1 MYKNKKIIAIIPARK
16 GSKRLINKNIRS
28 LNCKPLIEWT
38 IKTALASKFLDKIFV
53 STDSKKIRDISINLG
68 LEIPFMR
75 PRNLSGDKSPTWEL
89 IIDTL
94 DKFRKKGEN
103 FDFVALLEPTSPLRK
118 KNDIDM
124 AVKKIINNLSAET
137 LVSLGKIHLEHPLI
151 VKKISSKQFVKPYT
165 NLKKKIFQSQELDN
179 AYFPYGVIYISKV
192 KSFYKKKSFYTNK
205 SIPYFIERWQNYEID
220 DLLDL
225 KIIDKIMQ
233 HMEVKV

>member
-28 LNCKPLIEWT
+28 LNHKPLVEWT
-38 IKTALASKFLDKIFV
+38 IKSAMASNFLDKIFV
-53 STDSKKIRDISINLG
+53 STDSKKIKNISINLG

-103 FDFVALLEPTSPLRK
+103 FDYVALLEPTSPLRK

-151 VKKISSKQFVKPYT
+151 VKKLSTNQFIKPYS
-165 NLKKKIFQSQELDN
+165 NLKKKIFQSQQLDN

-233 HMEVKV
+233 HMEIKI

>member
-1 MYKNKKIIAIIPARK
+1 LYKNKKIIAIIPARK

-28 LNCKPLIEWT
+28 LNYKPLIEWT

-68 LEIPFMR
+68 LETPFMR

-103 FDFVALLEPTSPLRK
+103 FDYVALLEPTSPLRK

-137 LVSLGKIHLEHPLI
+137 LISLGKIHLEHPLI
-151 VKKISSKQFVKPYT
+151 VKKISSNQFVKPYA
-165 NLKKKIFQSQELDN
+165 NFKKKIFQSQQFDN

-192 KSFYKKKSFYTNK
+192 TSFYKKKNFYTNK
-205 SIPYFIERWQNYEID
+205 TIPYFIERWQNYEID
-220 DLLDL
+220 DFLDL

-233 HMEVKV
+233 HMRIKI